1 MTKAL
6 FVTGTGTD
14 AGKTFITALIVKR
27 LRGAGLNAG
36 YYKAALSGAEDRGGK
51 LTPGDAEYVRMA
63 AGIEGDP
70 ADSVSYIY
78 RTAVSPHLAARIEG
92 PQIELERIKSDFAEQ
107 CRRYDYLVME
117 GSGGIVCP
125 IRWDGSAQ
133 LMLEDI
139 ISALALP
146 SIIVGGSGL
155 GSINACVLTAEYM
168 RARRLP
174 CGGFILNGWR
184 GGELMY
190 EDNRRMIVELSGVP
204 VIDCVEQ
211 GASSLNAEAE
221 RLLPLFKEV
230 RRHDA

>member
-51 LTPGDAEYVRMA
+51 LIPGDAEYVRMA

-133 LMLEDI
+133 LMLE
-139 ISALALP
+139 P
-146 SIIVGGSGL
+146 
-155 GSINACVLTAEYM
+155 
-168 RARRLP
+168 
-174 CGGFILNGWR
+174 
-184 GGELMY
+184 
-190 EDNRRMIVELSGVP
+190 
-204 VIDCVEQ
+204 
-211 GASSLNAEAE
+211 
-221 RLLPLFKEV
+221 
-230 RRHDA
+230 